1 VIDAEDIDRI
11 NMSSLETI
19 QRMMAEQ
26 FDLKIEL
33 LTPDAQLE
41 SLGVDSLSVIEF
53 MFNIEDEFKIKL
65 PDERVEIKTVQDVA
79 NIVDR
84 LMAEQKST
92 S

>member
-1 VIDAEDIDRI
+1 
-11 NMSSLETI
+11 MSSLETI

-26 FDLKIEL
+26 FDLKPEV

-41 SLGVDSLSVIEF
+41 NLGVDSLSVIEF

-65 PDERVEIKTVQDVA
+65 PDARVEIKTVQDIA

-84 LMAEQKST
+84 LVAEQKSNA
-92 S
+92 

>member
-1 VIDAEDIDRI
+1 
-11 NMSSLETI
+11 MSSLETI

-26 FDLKIEL
+26 FDLKPEV

-41 SLGVDSLSVIEF
+41 GLGVDSLSVIEF

-65 PDERVEIKTVQDVA
+65 PDERVEIKTVQDIA
-79 NIVDR
+79 NIVDS
-84 LMAEQKST
+84 LVAKQKSA